1 MAHLTDQTAPHEISF
16 EAYGAPLRLAASSPE
31 LLERLEALLPPYS
44 SRIPP
49 DLTAESLGLVQDKYG
64 TYAVFKG
71 GTPISEG
78 QRLEHSLVILD
89 GVLRSMVAVL
99 SPHMTFVHAGAVAHE
114 GRGIVFP
121 GHSFAGKTTL
131 TAAMVRAGA
140 TYLSDEFAV
149 LDRNGLV
156 HPYPKPLSLRVD
168 RFKPQVD
175 HPVEHFGGVAADEP
189 VPVGL
194 VVLATY
200 RPGAQWRP
208 TRLSPG
214 NAIVSVLANTVI
226 ARTRPAQAMST
237 LRTALEDA
245 VTLQGE
251 RGEAD
256 EIVGELLQAAAAA

>member
-1 MAHLTDQTAPHEISF
+1 MTYLTDETVPHQLSF
-16 EAYGAPLRLAASSPE
+16 EAYGAALRLAASSSE
-31 LLERLEALLPPYS
+31 LLKQLEALLPPNS
-44 SRIPP
+44 SRVPSDRAI
-49 DLTAESLGLVQDKYG
+49 DGVGLVEDKYG
-64 TYAVFKG
+64 TYTVFKG
-71 GTPISEG
+71 GTPISSG

-99 SPHMTFVHAGAVAHE
+99 SPEMTFVHAGAVAHQ
-114 GRGIVFP
+114 GRGIIFP

-149 LDRNGLV
+149 LDGTGLL
-156 HPYPKPLSLRVD
+156 HPYPKALSLRVD
-168 RFKPQVD
+168 PETPQVD
-175 HPVEHFGGVAADEP
+175 HPVEHFGGVAGDEP

-200 RPGAQWRP
+200 RPGAQWQP
-208 TRLSPG
+208 TELSPA
-214 NAIVSVLANTVI
+214 NAIVAVLANTVI

-237 LRTALEDA
+237 LRTAFEDA
-245 VTLQGE
+245 VALQGV

-256 EIVGELLQAAAAA
+256 EIVEQVLEAAAAA